1 MKEESPE
8 VKRKRQF
15 DYMTSDVL
23 KERQMHLLASAHF
36 GAWSNLVFVISAT
49 MTLIQAGLATVAQA
63 NLYSDVAQSAFNI
76 TIALLASISVF
87 WQSFVKHWDYGGKAT
102 LHESASSA
110 LEKIYNVALL
120 RAREETANFYGDTT
134 DDEVTSPAETNDADG
149 SGKVEEGGT
158 TTNAK
163 SNASDEDNVTN
174 ESSNIFETLTKQ
186 FEQAVEHG
194 EEVPMQIAC
203 AFQILDTRVGA
214 CKKEIVALGDNSIQD
229 SCRVRWEKIY
239 PALYQTLTATI
250 INQPGWPYFLPNAE
264 KVVDKAMVKFQ
275 NLDANLL
282 GSLLER
288 NRKIDG
294 YYGAFEPVARSGN
307 DGAVDTTPLIDAE
320 VA

>member
-1 MKEESPE
+1 MLEPPE
-8 VKRKRQF
+8 VKRKRKRQF
-15 DYMTSDVL
+15 DFMTSDLL

-120 RAREETANFYGDTT
+120 RAREETANIYCGGGTT
-134 DDEVTSPAETNDADG
+134 DGLVDEVTSPAETNN
-149 SGKVEEGGT
+149 EEG
-158 TTNAK
+158 
-163 SNASDEDNVTN
+163 EDNVTN

-214 CKKEIVALGDNSIQD
+214 CKKEIVSKARGDNSIQD
-229 SCRVRWEKIY
+229 GCRVRWEKIY

-250 INQPGWPYFLPNAE
+250 TNQPGWPYFLPNAE

-288 NRKIDG
+288 NRTIDEN
-294 YYGAFEPVARSGN
+294 YRAFAAAGSSSN

>member
-1 MKEESPE
+1 
-8 VKRKRQF
+8 
-15 DYMTSDVL
+15 MTSDVL

-87 WQSFVKHWDYGGKAT
+87 WQSFVKHWDYGGKAI

-120 RAREETANFYGDTT
+120 RAREETANIYCGGGTT
-134 DDEVTSPAETNDADG
+134 DGLVDEVTSPAETNN
-149 SGKVEEGGT
+149 EEG
-158 TTNAK
+158 
-163 SNASDEDNVTN
+163 EDNVTN

-214 CKKEIVALGDNSIQD
+214 CKKEIVSKARGDNSIQD
-229 SCRVRWEKIY
+229 GCRVRWEKIY

-250 INQPGWPYFLPNAE
+250 TNQPGWPYFLPNAE

-288 NRKIDG
+288 NRTIDEN
-294 YYGAFEPVARSGN
+294 YRAFAAAGSSSN

>member
-87 WQSFVKHWDYGGKAT
+87 WQSFVKHWDYGGKAI

-120 RAREETANFYGDTT
+120 RAREETANIYCGGGTT
-134 DDEVTSPAETNDADG
+134 DGLVDEVTSPAETNN
-149 SGKVEEGGT
+149 EEG
-158 TTNAK
+158 
-163 SNASDEDNVTN
+163 EDNVTN

-214 CKKEIVALGDNSIQD
+214 CKKEIVSKARGDNSIQD
-229 SCRVRWEKIY
+229 GCRVRWEKIY

-288 NRKIDG
+288 NRTIDEN
-294 YYGAFEPVARSGN
+294 YRAFAAAGSSSN

>member
-134 DDEVTSPAETNDADG
+134 DDEVTSPAETNN
-149 SGKVEEGGT
+149 EEG
-158 TTNAK
+158 
-163 SNASDEDNVTN
+163 EDNVTN

-214 CKKEIVALGDNSIQD
+214 CKKEIVSKARGDNSIQD
-229 SCRVRWEKIY
+229 GCRVRWEKIY

-250 INQPGWPYFLPNAE
+250 TNQPGWPYFLPNAE

-288 NRKIDG
+288 NRTIDEN
-294 YYGAFEPVARSGN
+294 YRAFAAAGSSSN

>member
-1 MKEESPE
+1 
-8 VKRKRQF
+8 
-15 DYMTSDVL
+15 MTSDLL

-214 CKKEIVALGDNSIQD
+214 CKKEIVSKARGDNSIQD
-229 SCRVRWEKIY
+229 GCRVRWEKIY

-250 INQPGWPYFLPNAE
+250 TNQPGWPYFLPNAE

-288 NRKIDG
+288 NRTIDEN
-294 YYGAFEPVARSGN
+294 YRAFAAAGSSSN

>member
-87 WQSFVKHWDYGGKAT
+87 WQSFVKHWDYGGKAI

-120 RAREETANFYGDTT
+120 RAREETANIYCGGGTT
-134 DDEVTSPAETNDADG
+134 DGLVDEVTSPAETNN
-149 SGKVEEGGT
+149 EEG
-158 TTNAK
+158 
-163 SNASDEDNVTN
+163 EDNVTN

-214 CKKEIVALGDNSIQD
+214 CKKEIVSKARGDNSIQD
-229 SCRVRWEKIY
+229 GCRVRWEKIY

-250 INQPGWPYFLPNAE
+250 TNQPGWPYFLPNAE

-288 NRKIDG
+288 NRTIDEN
-294 YYGAFEPVARSGN
+294 YRAFAAAGSSSN

>member
-1 MKEESPE
+1 MLEPPE
-8 VKRKRQF
+8 VKRKRKRQF
-15 DYMTSDVL
+15 DFMTSDLL

-120 RAREETANFYGDTT
+120 RAREETANIYCGGGTT
-134 DDEVTSPAETNDADG
+134 DGLVDEVTSPAETNN
-149 SGKVEEGGT
+149 EEG
-158 TTNAK
+158 
-163 SNASDEDNVTN
+163 EDNVTN

-214 CKKEIVALGDNSIQD
+214 CKKEIVSLGDNSIQD
-229 SCRVRWEKIY
+229 GCRVRWEKIY